1 MTKNKN
7 KIKIR
12 KKYIKNIRKGEN
24 IKFNWKVYEYDYQKR
39 TRNLTSEAQGVV
51 KSSKHFPVFQE
62 EGQDYVFKPLSK
74 TKPFSTPYFAY
85 SEVYWS
91 TIINK
96 YFDEKAPIY
105 RLAICKNIEDE
116 KKYHHGTIVKS
127 LEEDNKKLI
136 NLYEWFRDHPDPNID
151 IKEYINYC
159 EMYYDYRM
167 FFDTQIMKDN
177 PEIAKEFATQILLS
191 ILRLDQNYHY
201 ENILFHEQEGKLIDV
216 ASPIDHE
223 FSTMFL
229 YPDNEIKHQ
238 RRFKSALS
246 SITISPDDPTNV
258 FSTLEYEAFG
268 TLAKNIERIANQY
281 PEKAT
286 EFLEKLKVFIRD
298 LKKEPITLENHGY
311 LVPFNSNNFQI
322 GQALY
327 KQNDS
332 ATAKRIQENLAQYN
346 PSIEQISQTVYHE
359 TLLSSRVLE
368 KKLEKSLIKKY

>member
-1 MTKNKN
+1 M
-7 KIKIR
+7 
-12 KKYIKNIRKGEN
+12 E
-24 IKFNWKVYEYDYQKR
+24 FNWKVYEYDYRKR

-91 TIINK
+91 TIINR
-96 YFDEKAPIY
+96 YFDEKTPIY

-127 LEEDNKKLI
+127 LEEENKKLV
-136 NLYEWFRDHPDPNID
+136 NLYEWFRDFPDSHID

-167 FFDTQIMKDN
+167 FFDTQIMKDD
-177 PEIAKEFATQILLS
+177 PELAKKLATQILLS

-201 ENILFHEQEGKLIDV
+201 ENVLFYEQGGKLVDI

-229 YPDNEIKHQ
+229 YPDDKQRNQ
-238 RRFKSALS
+238 RRLKSAIR
-246 SITISPDDPTNV
+246 SIKITPYHPEDIFRP
-258 FSTLEYEAFG
+258 LKYEAFG
-268 TLAKNIERIANQY
+268 KLAKNIDKIVEQY
-281 PEKAT
+281 PETAT
-286 EFLEKLKVFIRD
+286 EFLEKLKVFIND
-298 LKKEPITLENHGY
+298 LKQEPIILENHGY
-311 LVPFNSNNFQI
+311 LVPFNSNNYQI
-322 GQALY
+322 GHALY
-327 KQNDS
+327 KENNP
-332 ATAKRIQENLAQYN
+332 IQARRLQETIPQHTPNLEEMSN
-346 PSIEQISQTVYHE
+346 EVYKE
-359 TLLSSRVLE
+359 TLLSSKTLE
-368 KKLEKSLIKKY
+368 TKLEKSLIKKY